1 MHSHYLSQNHN
12 NYKNKN
18 RDMSIKSFRKE
29 HINSLKSRFNYELM
43 YEAFYIA
50 NLFYDMNETSKH
62 KNDKSFYILSN
73 IWFEKWKKY
82 VNFDKYMIFHSKYLS
97 INSLPIRPLN
107 TPFKETFDKLKK
119 NPKIKDKINKYFNS
133 LFLTDNSE
141 NYPGSITNKFLLY
154 DKKASYYNFE
164 NRESNYNYN
173 IDEKYIYGKDYLVV
187 TRDIWKFF
195 QYIYGGKEIR
205 RYNLNR
211 ELFTQQPINLSSY
224 ENNLQHSNPQILEI
238 LVEAKLKTLNIII
251 IRSNFKTES
260 KNQKFIPFIVDSPR
274 YLYVSHTFTIRRVKE
289 KIKEIVSNFKG
300 KNVEDLRLWILKD
313 KTYQHFLD
321 DLNKD
326 FKNNIYSELKFPGVS
341 LDIFGQNTKLEDLGD
356 TILNNVI
363 IVVES
368 KIHMGLKG
376 DERYIFKKETLDD
389 RSENFKDFVIKIR
402 DGKNLNDENI
412 IEYKKSLYE
421 SIKFKNIANGYSND
435 NFVIK
440 NYFSQKYQL
449 DRISRMIDDDVNNFI
464 EKISDYKNEK
474 NSKLKDLFVDEVYNL
489 KENMDLI
496 IDESELINNVEGINL
511 NMLNKNN
518 KQSQSNLNNDTNM
531 KKRKR
536 KQNED
541 ENNKTKH
548 RKINDENY
556 ENIEA
561 NEKENGN
568 LNENENEN
576 NIQKENEREI
586 NESNN
591 QIEIK
596 ENNIETNEE
605 NQFCNYCGEELEQDF
620 VICEKCG
627 KAKYCNIICKNKDDR
642 FHINTCN
649 NDVNNFI

>member
-1 MHSHYLSQNHN
+1 
-12 NYKNKN
+12 
-18 RDMSIKSFRKE
+18 
-29 HINSLKSRFNYELM
+29 
-43 YEAFYIA
+43 
-50 NLFYDMNETSKH
+50 
-62 KNDKSFYILSN
+62 
-73 IWFEKWKKY
+73 
-82 VNFDKYMIFHSKYLS
+82 
-97 INSLPIRPLN
+97 
-107 TPFKETFDKLKK
+107 
-119 NPKIKDKINKYFNS
+119 
-133 LFLTDNSE
+133 
-141 NYPGSITNKFLLY
+141 
-154 DKKASYYNFE
+154 
-164 NRESNYNYN
+164 
-173 IDEKYIYGKDYLVV
+173 
-187 TRDIWKFF
+187 
-195 QYIYGGKEIR
+195 
-205 RYNLNR
+205 
-211 ELFTQQPINLSSY
+211 
-224 ENNLQHSNPQILEI
+224 
-238 LVEAKLKTLNIII
+238 
-251 IRSNFKTES
+251 
-260 KNQKFIPFIVDSPR
+260 
-274 YLYVSHTFTIRRVKE
+274 
-289 KIKEIVSNFKG
+289 
-300 KNVEDLRLWILKD
+300 
-313 KTYQHFLD
+313 
-321 DLNKD
+321 
-326 FKNNIYSELKFPGVS
+326 
-341 LDIFGQNTKLEDLGD
+341 
-356 TILNNVI
+356 
-363 IVVES
+363 
-368 KIHMGLKG
+368 MGLKG

-412 IEYKKSLYE
+412 IDYKKSLYE
-421 SIKFKNIANGYSND
+421 SIKFKNIANGYSKD

-464 EKISDYKNEK
+464 EKISDYNNEK
-474 NSKLKDLFVDEVYNL
+474 NTKLKDLFVNEVYNL

-496 IDESELINNVEGINL
+496 IDESELLNNVEGINL
-511 NMLNKNN
+511 NMLTKNN

-642 FHINTCN
+642 FHINTYN
-649 NDVNNFI
+649 NDANNFI